1 MRVTLILPLLLCLPL
16 RVGVSLGYP
25 LVECDE
31 AASCVAFSTRPS
43 RPPEERMPSG
53 AERPTRCV
61 EVSRARAAMPRR
73 WRGRE
78 QGRNRGRGALEWIK
92 DCVWANG
99 HTEKHASTS
108 FCIGCPDHSRH
119 ERRLEV
125 Q

>member
-1 MRVTLILPLLLCLPL
+1 MRVTLSLPLLLCLPL

-53 AERPTRCV
+53 AERPAMCV
-61 EVSRARAAMPRR
+61 EVSRARAAMPRW

-78 QGRNRGRGALEWIK
+78 RAAESRS
-92 DCVWANG
+92 G

-108 FCIGCPDHSRH
+108 LCIGCPDHSRH